1 MSWNAASKGCRHIRK
16 NWDSEVVTK
25 QNVFQRS
32 LSLAGLYLLLLYP
45 LVHWMPP
52 EIAWENGPIENAQLV
67 PLALGA
73 ILSIKTYQQAGNKAY
88 RRSWLYIAGAFLLM
102 IGRELSWGRV
112 FFPRGIEEDGPVF
125 YPMSAIPGHTFI
137 HAAIGLFMLLVA
149 FGLVRHFPWKR
160 ALGKMPAR
168 AILLSIAFVALA
180 FSAEH
185 VPGLFSEDISMK
197 LEEFAELG
205 AYFLLWS
212 MTVHMSD
219 GYERLECAVE

>member
-1 MSWNAASKGCRHIRK
+1 MM
-16 NWDSEVVTK
+16 TK
-25 QNVFQRS
+25 QNVFQKS
-32 LSLAGLYLLLLYP
+32 LTLVTLYLLLLYP
-45 LVHWMPP
+45 LVRWMPP

-67 PLALGA
+67 PLVLGA
-73 ILSIKTYQQAGNKAY
+73 MLALATYQRAGKKAY
-88 RRSWLYIAGAFLLM
+88 RRSWLSIAGAFLLM

-112 FFPRGIEEDGPVF
+112 FFLKSIEEDGPVF
-125 YPMSAIPGHTFI
+125 YSMSEIPGHTFI
-137 HAAIGLFMLLVA
+137 HLAIGLFAALIA
-149 FGLVRHFPWKR
+149 IGLIRHFPWKR

-168 AILLSIAFVALA
+168 AILLSVIFVVLA

-219 GYERLECAVE
+219 CYERLECAVE